1 MSRNKLHTGV
11 ARVAASERHPPSFDY
26 KLGVKMS
33 ALALRTSSVIVTQP
47 ALQPTAKT
55 GVVTTAKAYVVSQPP
70 FVNSI
75 TVKAPKVTSATK
87 LRLVKTETAAPKSQ
101 WQAYVQEDA
110 QGLLR
115 ALQRMVNTHPL
126 VRSALKGQAAQA
138 GTSSLFSA
146 QDLAHDL
153 YLVLLQKDRFRHYL
167 ETGMT
172 DADIE
177 REIFQVELTNHL
189 IGILRRCRPENYRM
203 VRRIGVVL
211 ENDAR
216 FKVMRGNGR
225 SNGGGNGNA
234 TRYRQ
239 SAETAYGLAEWEPG
253 KSAQDGHSAMVSLT
267 QVSMRTRDLR
277 RAGCSGD
284 TQLIVSNQ
292 ELAVLLVEILQA
304 IDGPAPLRVL
314 RQLALSKLP
323 VWDIT
328 LTPIETD
335 ADEQRLGGVKAAA
348 LASAEADPAEQ
359 LSQQEEVSLASSAAH
374 TFLARLHALTK
385 ENAVRTE
392 RLCRV
397 LWHCY
402 FDPAEP
408 SQLAIAEIV
417 GVSDSSVGDYRR
429 KLETEMRRLSL
440 SFTQVAHFS
449 EALREELRQRL
460 FGERFTKEVVRV
472 NTMTLPLNP
481 LSARATVTQPRYAQ
495 AGL

>member
-1 MSRNKLHTGV
+1 MTV
-11 ARVAASERHPPSFDY
+11 RHQ
-26 KLGVKMS
+26 LGVKMS
-33 ALALRTSSVIVTQP
+33 GLALKSIGLKSSAVVPQP
-47 ALQPTAKT
+47 ISKVAGAS
-55 GVVTTAKAYVVSQPP
+55 TAKAYVVSQPP

-75 TVKAPKVTSATK
+75 TVKAPKVVPATK

-101 WQAYVQEDA
+101 WRAYVQEDA

-126 VRSALKGQAAQA
+126 VRSALKGGQAAAA

-167 ETGMT
+167 ESGMA

-203 VRRIGVVL
+203 VRRIGTVL
-211 ENDAR
+211 ETDER
-216 FKVMRGNGR
+216 FKVMRG
-225 SNGGGNGNA
+225 SNGSNGNVA
-234 TRYRQ
+234 RYRQ

-253 KSAQDGHSAMVSLT
+253 KSAQDGHSAMVALT

-304 IDGPAPLRVL
+304 IEGPAPLRVL
-314 RQLALSKLP
+314 RQFALSKLP
-323 VWDIT
+323 VWDVT

-335 ADEQRLGGVKAAA
+335 ADEERMGGVKAEA
-348 LASAEADPAEQ
+348 LASAEANPAEQ
-359 LSQQEEVSLASSAAH
+359 LNQQEEVSLASSAAH

-417 GVSDSSVGDYRR
+417 GVSDSSIGDYRR

-449 EALREELRQRL
+449 EALREELRKRL
-460 FGERFTKEVVRV
+460 FGERFNNKEITRTVSVVKHP
-472 NTMTLPLNP
+472 MTALPAMAAIVP
-481 LSARATVTQPRYAQ
+481 PSYAQ
-495 AGL
+495 AA

>member
-1 MSRNKLHTGV
+1 MTVR
-11 ARVAASERHPPSFDY
+11 R

-33 ALALRTSSVIVTQP
+33 ALALRQSSAVAPQP
-47 ALQPTAKT
+47 LSKA
-55 GVVTTAKAYVVSQPP
+55 GVVASAKAYVVSQPP
-70 FVNSI
+70 FVNAI
-75 TVKAPKVTSATK
+75 TVKAPKAAPATK
-87 LRLVKTETAAPKSQ
+87 LRLVKAETAAPKSQ

-126 VRSALKGQAAQA
+126 VRSALKGGQAAMA

-153 YLVLLQKDRFRHYL
+153 YLVLLQKDRFRHYM
-167 ETGMT
+167 ESGMA

-203 VRRIGVVL
+203 VRRIGTVL
-211 ENDAR
+211 ETDAR
-216 FKVMRGNGR
+216 FKTMG
-225 SNGGGNGNA
+225 SNGNA
-234 TRYRQ
+234 ARYRQ
-239 SAETAYGLAEWEPG
+239 SAETVYGLAEWEQG

-314 RQLALSKLP
+314 RQFALSKLP
-323 VWDIT
+323 VWDVT

-335 ADEQRLGGVKAAA
+335 ADEERLGGVKADA
-348 LASAEADPAEQ
+348 LASAEANPAEQ
-359 LSQQEEVSLASSAAH
+359 LTQQEEVSLASSAAH

-408 SQLAIAEIV
+408 SQLAIAEMV

-460 FGERFTKEVVRV
+460 FGECFNKEVVRTASAIKLPKLSMV
-472 NTMTLPLNP
+472 TLP
-481 LSARATVTQPRYAQ
+481 TVVAVTPRSCVQ
-495 AGL
+495 AGEEKKA

>member
-11 ARVAASERHPPSFDY
+11 ARVAASERHPPSFDT

-55 GVVTTAKAYVVSQPP
+55 GVVATAKAYVVSQPP

-75 TVKAPKVTSATK
+75 AVKAPKVAPATK

-126 VRSALKGQAAQA
+126 VRSAMKGQAAQA
-138 GTSSLFSA
+138 GTSALFSA

-167 ETGMT
+167 ESGMA

-211 ENDAR
+211 ETDAR
-216 FKVMRGNGR
+216 FKVMRGNG
-225 SNGGGNGNA
+225 GGNGNA
-234 TRYRQ
+234 ARYRQ

-314 RQLALSKLP
+314 RQFALSKLP
-323 VWDIT
+323 VWDVT

-335 ADEQRLGGVKAAA
+335 ADEQRLGGVKADA
-348 LASAEADPAEQ
+348 LASAEANPAEQ
-359 LSQQEEVSLASSAAH
+359 LTQQEEVSLASSAVH

-449 EALREELRQRL
+449 EALREELCQRL
-460 FGERFTKEVVRV
+460 FGERFTKEAVRTA
-472 NTMTLPLNP
+472 NPMTLPLNP
-481 LSARATVTQPRYAQ
+481 LTAMATVTPPRYAQ

>member
-1 MSRNKLHTGV
+1 
-11 ARVAASERHPPSFDY
+11 
-26 KLGVKMS
+26 MS
-33 ALALRTSSVIVTQP
+33 ALALRKSSAVAPLPVPQP
-47 ALQPTAKT
+47 VAKT
-55 GVVTTAKAYVVSQPP
+55 GVVATVQAYVVSQSP

-75 TVKAPKVTSATK
+75 AVKAPKVASATK
-87 LRLVKTETAAPKSQ
+87 LRLVKAETTAPKSQ

-115 ALQRMVNTHPL
+115 ALQRMVNAHPL
-126 VRSALKGQAAQA
+126 VRSALGGQAAQA

-153 YLVLLQKDRFRHYL
+153 YLVLLEKDRFRHYM
-167 ETGMT
+167 ESGMA

-203 VRRIGVVL
+203 VRRIGAVL
-211 ENDAR
+211 ESDAR
-216 FKVMRGNGR
+216 FKAMKVNGR
-225 SNGGGNGNA
+225 GTGNNA
-234 TRYRQ
+234 RYRQ
-239 SAETAYGLAEWEPG
+239 SAETIYGLAEWEAS
-253 KSAQDGHSAMVSLT
+253 KSVQDGHSAMVALT

-284 TQLIVSNQ
+284 TQLIVSNH

-314 RQLALSKLP
+314 RQFALSKLP
-323 VWDIT
+323 VWDVT

-335 ADEQRLGGVKAAA
+335 ADEERLGGVKADA
-348 LASAEADPAEQ
+348 LASAEANPAEQ
-359 LSQQEEVSLASSAAH
+359 LNQQEEVSLAGSAAR
-374 TFLARLHALTK
+374 TFLARLHASTK

-408 SQLAIAEIV
+408 SQLAIAEMV

-440 SFTQVAHFS
+440 SLTQVAHFS

-460 FGERFTKEVVRV
+460 FDERFNFNKEVVRTA
-472 NTMTLPLNP
+472 NLTASPRIPLPGP
-481 LSARATVTQPRYAQ
+481 LPALVAIIQPSYAQ
-495 AGL
+495 AR

>member
-1 MSRNKLHTGV
+1 
-11 ARVAASERHPPSFDY
+11 
-26 KLGVKMS
+26 MS
-33 ALALRTSSVIVTQP
+33 ALALRQSSAV
-47 ALQPTAKT
+47 ALQPSSQLLPKT
-55 GVVTTAKAYVVSQPP
+55 GVAASAKAYVVSQPP
-70 FVNSI
+70 FVSSI
-75 TVKAPKVTSATK
+75 AVKAPKVAPATK
-87 LRLVKTETAAPKSQ
+87 LRLVKAETAAPKSQ
-101 WQAYVQEDA
+101 WRAYVQEDA

-126 VRSALKGQAAQA
+126 VRSALKGGPAAMA
-138 GTSSLFSA
+138 GTSALFSA

-167 ETGMT
+167 ESGMT

-203 VRRIGVVL
+203 VRRIGTVL
-211 ENDAR
+211 ETDAR
-216 FKVMRGNGR
+216 FKTMRG
-225 SNGGGNGNA
+225 NGGGNGNVA
-234 TRYRQ
+234 RYRQ
-239 SAETAYGLAEWEPG
+239 SAETVYGLAEWEPG
-253 KSAQDGHSAMVSLT
+253 KSAQDGHSAMVALT

-304 IDGPAPLRVL
+304 IDGPAPLRAL
-314 RQLALSKLP
+314 RQFALSKLP
-323 VWDIT
+323 VWDVT

-335 ADEQRLGGVKAAA
+335 AGEERMGGVKADA
-348 LASAEADPAEQ
+348 LASAEANPAEQ
-359 LSQQEEVSLASSAAH
+359 LTQQEEVNLASSAAH

-408 SQLAIAEIV
+408 SQLAIADMV

-440 SFTQVAHFS
+440 SLTQVAHFS
-449 EALREELRQRL
+449 EALREELRKRL
-460 FGERFTKEVVRV
+460 FGERSHKEFSKE
-472 NTMTLPLNP
+472 MTRSASVMKLAMAPLP
-481 LSARATVTQPRYAQ
+481 TVAALTPHSYV
-495 AGL
+495 

>member
-1 MSRNKLHTGV
+1 MSRKLHTLGV
-11 ARVAASERHPPSFDY
+11 SGSLRPTAITVRR

-33 ALALRTSSVIVTQP
+33 ALVALRQSPAVAPQP
-47 ALQPTAKT
+47 MSKA
-55 GVVTTAKAYVVSQPP
+55 GVVASAKAYVVSQPP
-70 FVNSI
+70 FVNAI
-75 TVKAPKVTSATK
+75 TVKASKVASATK
-87 LRLVKTETAAPKSQ
+87 LLLVKAETTAPKSQ

-126 VRSALKGQAAQA
+126 VRSALKG
-138 GTSSLFSA
+138 GTTAMASTSALFSA

-167 ETGMT
+167 ESGMT

-203 VRRIGVVL
+203 VRRIGTVL
-211 ENDAR
+211 ETDAR
-216 FKVMRGNGR
+216 FKAMRGNGR
-225 SNGGGNGNA
+225 GNGGGNGNVA
-234 TRYRQ
+234 RYRQ
-239 SAETAYGLAEWEPG
+239 SAETAYGLADWEQG
-253 KSAQDGHSAMVSLT
+253 KSAQDGHSAMVALT

-314 RQLALSKLP
+314 RQFALSKLP
-323 VWDIT
+323 VWDVT

-335 ADEQRLGGVKAAA
+335 AGEERMGGVKADA
-348 LASAEADPAEQ
+348 LASADANPAEQ
-359 LSQQEEVSLASSAAH
+359 LTQQEEVTLANSAVY
-374 TFLARLHALTK
+374 TFLARLHVLTK

-408 SQLAIAEIV
+408 SQLAIAEMV

-440 SFTQVAHFS
+440 SLTQVAHFS
-449 EALREELRQRL
+449 EALREELRRRL
-460 FGERFTKEVVRV
+460 FGERLNQEVARTARV
-472 NTMTLPLNP
+472 SKLPIISLP
-481 LSARATVTQPRYAQ
+481 VAATVNPSFYTQAARS
-495 AGL
+495 G